1 MKKTT
6 AKSKSPAPATR
17 SSKTPKKKAS
27 ATAAAANTSVNA
39 VAPLAPVLPAV
50 AAALTTEIP
59 AAAPTKVKAVKGAP
73 VQTTIVARIDVGY
86 GNALYLRGD
95 GPGLSWEQGVPM
107 ECIAGD
113 QWQYTLGESAR
124 PISFKVLLNDQIW
137 SAGPDSVVASGSTAT
152 ITPDF
157 P

>member
-27 ATAAAANTSVNA
+27 ASAAAAATSVNA
-39 VAPLAPVLPAV
+39 VAPLAPVIPAV
-50 AAALTTEIP
+50 AASLTREVPP
-59 AAAPTKVKAVKGAP
+59 AAPAKVKAVKGAA
-73 VQTTIVARIDVGY
+73 VQTKIIARVDVGY

-95 GPGLSWEQGVPM
+95 GPGLNWDQGVAM
-107 ECIAGD
+107 ECVAGD
-113 QWQYTLGESAR
+113 HWEFTLGESAR
-124 PISFKVLLNDQIW
+124 PISFKVLINDQIW
-137 SAGPDSVVASGSTAT
+137 SSGPDCIVASGSTTT
-152 ITPDF
+152 IAPEF